1 MSKCHASVRKT
12 FSRVHKKREE
22 KEISDKNLRFC
33 VFDETW
39 TSLESTQKQISQNR
53 ERFRMSKLDFDFF
66 EFLLP
71 EVTKKYLSLVVFRN
85 CTLKLQ
91 SLKWRLHAVFRRCA
105 KLFACEPYVQ
115 LRKWICWE
123 EKVFFFRKPF
133 VFWIFSQQCRV
144 PFSQEFRLLN
154 ATSLRCVEADC
165 SVTFCFSLLWRYIS
179 CYSSR
184 IKTQG
189 LVGQFLGQ
197 SRLLTIWI
205 FKILYF

>member
-12 FSRVHKKREE
+12 FSRVHKKRKE

-123 EKVFFFRKPF
+123 EKVFFLE
-133 VFWIFSQQCRV
+133 S
-144 PFSQEFRLLN
+144 LL
-154 ATSLRCVEADC
+154 C
-165 SVTFCFSLLWRYIS
+165 SEFSLSSAVYHFPKSFAYWSQHRCGAWKLIVLWPSASLCSGVVYLVIL
-179 CYSSR
+179 
-184 IKTQG
+184 QG
-189 LVGQFLGQ
+189 
-197 SRLLTIWI
+197 SRLKDWSVS
-205 FKILYF
+205 FWVNHDY